1 MALIARTCGGTEY
14 KTTCITHPDEEGQP
28 WGVAACG
35 NASAAKKVDFRQP
48 QDTFTKLSTSCLTS
62 TGSYRSA

>member
-14 KTTCITHPDEEGQP
+14 KTTCITHPEEGQHTL
-28 WGVAACG
+28 GRCG

-48 QDTFTKLSTSCLTS
+48 QVTFTKLSTSCLTS

>member
-14 KTTCITHPDEEGQP
+14 KTTCITHPEESLKK
-28 WGVAACG
+28 AALRCG